1 MRHLVSGQDG
11 APASPRFWKTI
22 VVERLVAEQLT
33 LNQLLAAV
41 PSCPGP
47 GLLALPDAQASLPV
61 YVLAS
66 LPEFVPPHLTSV
78 LEGSALQGKPQV
90 IVLSASGAVGKS
102 TVAREISHAK
112 NAPLWDLSQYST
124 VGKGSVVGAIGPAF
138 GYGQLAAVMGQLAS
152 GKLFLVID
160 ALDEARLKV
169 SEPSFYDFL
178 SDIAGAAKSAPGVAF
193 VLLGR
198 TQIAEYSWLVLTDLG
213 ISTAL
218 CTIDFFD
225 EQQRKTY
232 LDRRLARRPETAAY
246 VAAHRAEFAQ
256 ARDLLFSQLG
266 EAIDPSGGE
275 KETRDA
281 AAFLGY
287 APVLDAIAVLL
298 EEEQNYHALINKLH
312 TEGRLPA
319 SRPELRRTRLLAT
332 VMEYILDREHQ
343 QKLVKNLQPVLTPPK
358 GWTSWDK
365 LYSPPEQKA
374 RLLGR
379 LLNDSWTPPAQVP
392 AQLQQQYE
400 DRLKEFFPEHPFLRE
415 GASAANLVFEAYLFA
430 EALVDRTHPLR
441 NAIAEF
447 IYRRQSLPSR
457 LLADFYFYFS
467 EAKKQPIP
475 LSHVGLLY
483 GSLVSGE
490 TESRRFYLELDGG
503 SPEPDDF
510 EEVSPYLELEWTDP
524 TADDPEAAD
533 LGSFSYPLSI
543 DETERLIFRYML
555 KDASITLPGTVRLD
569 TPSSEFTIGPEV
581 QIEASR
587 LEIMSNETLIV
598 KGPARRLSDDA
609 DDNLVVLEA
618 LAAAVS
624 SVSKITA
631 YGGLS
636 VRWPG
641 CKAHPWTPYVIE
653 EVKAI
658 AKDPPLAKVY
668 RIFRR
673 IAMAFRSHK
682 KGALAR
688 YKDKIDHARM
698 LKDDLGAA
706 IKNRLLKDHLMYLKG
721 KFYFWDRKV
730 SSELVGVSW
739 HDLRKGVTPAK
750 LLTYLKKFAEA
761 NRALLV
767 QK

>member
-1 MRHLVSGQDG
+1 M
-11 APASPRFWKTI
+11 
-22 VVERLVAEQLT
+22 AEQLT
-33 LNQLLAAV
+33 LKQLLAAL
-41 PSCPGP
+41 PDCPGP
-47 GLLALPDAQASLPV
+47 PVLAIASAIPSLPG
-61 YVLAS
+61 YVLAP

-78 LEGSALQGKPQV
+78 LEGPALQSKPQV

-102 TVAREISHAK
+102 TVAREISCAK

-138 GYGQLAAVMGQLAS
+138 GFGQLATVMGQIAS
-152 GKLFLVID
+152 GNLFVVVD

-178 SDIAGAAKSAPGVAF
+178 SDIAAAAKNAPAVAF

-213 ISTAL
+213 VSTAL
-218 CTIDFFD
+218 CTIDFFNED
-225 EQQRKTY
+225 QRKLY
-232 LDRRLARRPETAAY
+232 LDRRLSRRPDTAAY
-246 VAAHRAEFAQ
+246 VAGHRVEFEQ

-266 EAIDPSGGE
+266 EAIDPSGGD

-287 APVLDAIAVLL
+287 APVLDSIAVLL
-298 EEEQNYHALINKLH
+298 EDEHNYHALISKLQ

-332 VMEYILDREHQ
+332 VMEHILTREHQ

-358 GWTSWDK
+358 GWKNWDK
-365 LYSPPEQKA
+365 LYAPPEQKG

-379 LLNDSWTPPAQVP
+379 LLNDPWTPPPQVP
-392 AQLQQQYE
+392 AELQRQYE
-400 DRLKEFFPEHPFLRE
+400 DRLKEFLPEHPFLRE

-430 EALVDRTHPLR
+430 EALVERTHPLR
-441 NAIAEF
+441 NSIVEF
-447 IYRRQSLPSR
+447 ISRRQSLPSR

-467 EAKKQPIP
+467 EAKGQPIP

-503 SPEPDDF
+503 SPEPDEF
-510 EEVSPYLELEWTDP
+510 EEVVPHLELEWTDP
-524 TADDPEAAD
+524 TADDPEAGD
-533 LGSFSYPLSI
+533 LGSFSYPLSV
-543 DETERLIFRYML
+543 DVNERLTFRYML

-581 QIEASR
+581 QIDTAR
-587 LEIMSNETLIV
+587 LEITSNETLIV

-618 LAAAVS
+618 LAAEVS

-641 CKAHPWTPYVIE
+641 CKAHPWTPYAIE
-653 EVKAI
+653 EDKAI

-682 KGALAR
+682 KGGLAR

-706 IKNRLLKDHLMYLKG
+706 IKTQLLKDKLMYLKG

-730 SSELVGVSW
+730 SSDLVGVSW

-750 LLTYLKKFAEA
+750 LLTYLKKFADA

-767 QK
+767 QS